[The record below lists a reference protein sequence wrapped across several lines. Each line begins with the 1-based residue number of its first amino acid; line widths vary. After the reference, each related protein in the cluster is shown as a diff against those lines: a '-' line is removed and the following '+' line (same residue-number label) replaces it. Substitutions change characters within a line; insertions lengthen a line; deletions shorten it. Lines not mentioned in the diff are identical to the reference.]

1 MNLTGHEVDLSQVG
15 ARSVLLLPAEV
26 LGGWAGMGIA
36 LNTDAGKEHRFFD

>member
-1 MNLTGHEVDLSQVG
+1 MNLTGHEVDLAQVG

-36 LNTDAGKEHRFFD
+36 FDANSRQKHGLSD